1 MSLKTDLQKIAQN
14 AIKTVKSMKLHV
26 VIYYSNI
33 GAITYTPATSGHT
46 EANALTTITGTD
58 IAAVASN
65 SITSGGTADLSSIAH
80 DGRCIK
86 ISGFTESANNDY
98 FTPVSVAA
106 NLVTFK
112 EGTIVAEAIGETVS
126 IDGYFYKL
134 NGSKGE
140 YTEIETDGEKI
151 TSKDSRLIFASLDL
165 DVTPKTQDIL
175 YIKEDGVVTE
185 YEIIDFTIDGAGAM
199 YDMQI
204 RKE

>member
-14 AIKTVKSMKLHV
+14 AIKVVKGMKLHV
-26 VIYYSNI
+26 VIYYSSI

-65 SITSGGTADLSSIAH
+65 SITSVTTDLSGIAY

-98 FTPVSVAA
+98 FTPVSVAEHII
-106 NLVTFK
+106 TFQ
-112 EGTIVAEAIGETVS
+112 ENVIVSEAIGNTVS

-134 NGSKGE
+134 NGSKGK

-151 TSKDSRLIFASLDL
+151 TAKDSRLIFAALDI

-175 YIKEDGVVTE
+175 YLKEDGVVTE